1 MIDAK
6 ERTLFICESPNKVK
20 TISQILKELGYTN
33 VVVQASVGHITHIAD
48 SGEFNMGI
56 DPKTFKIDFAISD
69 DKKEIVRK
77 LKEHDLIHKN
87 DIVEMKRLLLN
98 CFQKVGIVK
107 YDAFRE
113 MGGQLS
119 FSIAMLDQKDN
130 GFVMNSVHSA
140 SSSYVYTKEIEN
152 GRSAIELSDEEK
164 EALQIAINSS
174 PSVTA
179 MPSRKEDR

>member
-1 MIDAK
+1 M
-6 ERTLFICESPNKVK
+6 N
-20 TISQILKELGYTN
+20 
-33 VVVQASVGHITHIAD
+33 D
-48 SGEFNMGI
+48 SLLEEIGI
-56 DPKTFKIDFAISD
+56 DPIVYIAILFIAMIGLAVLFIVQMNKYKKLERRFRAFMSGADGASLEEDMAALFSD
-69 DKKEIVRK
+69 VRK
-77 LKEHDLIHKN
+77 LKEHDLIHRN
-87 DIVEMKRLLLN
+87 DIVEMKRILLS

-119 FSIAMLDQKDN
+119 FSIAMLDQRDN

-174 PSVTA
+174 PSVTT

>member
-1 MIDAK
+1 MNGSIMD
-6 ERTLFICESPNKVK
+6 EI
-20 TISQILKELGYTN
+20 
-33 VVVQASVGHITHIAD
+33 
-48 SGEFNMGI
+48 GI
-56 DPKTFKIDFAISD
+56 DPIVYILFLLILDIVLVVLFIVQMNKYKKLEERFHTFMMGADGASLEEKMGILFKD
-69 DKKEIVRK
+69 VRK
-77 LKEHDLIHKN
+77 LKEHDLRHKKN
-87 DIVEMKRLLLN
+87 IDEIKNILLT

-119 FSIAMLDQKDN
+119 FSIALLDQKDN

-152 GRSAIELSDEEK
+152 GKSAIELSDEER

-174 PSVTA
+174 PSIAHVT
-179 MPSRKEDR
+179 SEEDE

>member
-1 MIDAK
+1 MM
-6 ERTLFICESPNKVK
+6 ESP
-20 TISQILKELGYTN
+20 IMEAI
-33 VVVQASVGHITHIAD
+33 
-48 SGEFNMGI
+48 GI
-56 DPKTFKIDFAISD
+56 DPIIYIVLLFILVIVLAVLFIIQTNRYRRLEDRFIAFMMGEDGASLEEKMAFLFKD
-69 DKKEIVRK
+69 VRK

-87 DIVEMKRLLLN
+87 DIKDIKRTLLT

-152 GRSAIELSDEEK
+152 GLCAIELSGEEK
-164 EALQIAINSS
+164 EALRIAMNSAPQITAI
-174 PSVTA
+174 PSE
-179 MPSRKEDR
+179 KDD

>member
-1 MIDAK
+1 MENSLLEEI
-6 ERTLFICESPNKVK
+6 
-20 TISQILKELGYTN
+20 
-33 VVVQASVGHITHIAD
+33 
-48 SGEFNMGI
+48 GI
-56 DPKTFKIDFAISD
+56 DPIIYFVILFMFMIVLTVLFIVQTKRYNRLNQRFRVFMSGSDGASLEEKTMKLFSD
-69 DKKEIVRK
+69 VRK
-77 LKEHDLIHKN
+77 LKEHDLVYKN
-87 DIVEMKRLLLN
+87 EINEMKRTLLS

-119 FSIAMLDQKDN
+119 FSIALLDQKDN

-152 GRSAIELSDEEK
+152 GHSAIELSGEEK

-174 PSVTA
+174 PSITA
-179 MPSRKEDR
+179 VPSRKGDK

>member
-1 MIDAK
+1 MD
-6 ERTLFICESPNKVK
+6 SPV
-20 TISQILKELGYTN
+20 IEAI
-33 VVVQASVGHITHIAD
+33 
-48 SGEFNMGI
+48 GI
-56 DPKTFKIDFAISD
+56 DPIVYILVLLLLVVVLTVLIIVQINKYNRLYKEFQVFMTGADGASLEEKMGILFKD
-69 DKKEIVRK
+69 VRK
-77 LKEHDLIHKN
+77 LREHDLMHKK
-87 DIVEMKRLLLN
+87 DIAEIRHILLQ

-152 GRSAIELSDEEK
+152 GRSVIELSDEEK
-164 EALQIAINSS
+164 EALQIAINQS

-179 MPSRKEDR
+179 IPSGKDD

>member
-1 MIDAK
+1 MNSSIMD
-6 ERTLFICESPNKVK
+6 EI
-20 TISQILKELGYTN
+20 
-33 VVVQASVGHITHIAD
+33 
-48 SGEFNMGI
+48 GI
-56 DPKTFKIDFAISD
+56 DPIIYILLLFILVIVLIVLFIVQMNRYKKLDERFRAFMTGADGASLEEKMAILFKD
-69 DKKEIVRK
+69 VRK
-77 LKEHDLIHKN
+77 LKEHDLIHKK
-87 DIVEMKRLLLN
+87 DITDMRHVLLS

-119 FSIAMLDQKDN
+119 FSIAMLDQEDN

-164 EALQIAINSS
+164 EALKIAINSS
-174 PSVTA
+174 PSVTEI
-179 MPSRKEDR
+179 PSGEDD

>member
-1 MIDAK
+1 MENSIMD
-6 ERTLFICESPNKVK
+6 EI
-20 TISQILKELGYTN
+20 
-33 VVVQASVGHITHIAD
+33 
-48 SGEFNMGI
+48 GI
-56 DPKTFKIDFAISD
+56 DPIIYILFLFIMVIVLVVLFIVQMNKYKRLEERFRTFMMGADGASLEEKMGILFKD
-69 DKKEIVRK
+69 VRK
-77 LKEHDLIHKN
+77 LKEHDMRHKK
-87 DIVEMKRLLLN
+87 DIAEIKHIMLS

-119 FSIAMLDQKDN
+119 FSIALLDQKDN

-152 GRSAIELSDEEK
+152 GQSAIELSDEER

-174 PSVTA
+174 PSVAVVSTEEA
-179 MPSRKEDR
+179 D

>member
-1 MIDAK
+1 MNSSIMD
-6 ERTLFICESPNKVK
+6 EI
-20 TISQILKELGYTN
+20 
-33 VVVQASVGHITHIAD
+33 
-48 SGEFNMGI
+48 GI
-56 DPKTFKIDFAISD
+56 DPIIYILILFILVIVLIVLFIVQMNRYKKLDERFRAFMTGADGASLEEKMAILFKD
-69 DKKEIVRK
+69 VRK
-77 LKEHDLIHKN
+77 LKEHDLIHKK
-87 DIVEMKRLLLN
+87 DITDMRHVLLS

-119 FSIAMLDQKDN
+119 FSIAMLDQEDN

-164 EALQIAINSS
+164 EALKIAINSS
-174 PSVTA
+174 PSVTEI
-179 MPSRKEDR
+179 PSGEDD